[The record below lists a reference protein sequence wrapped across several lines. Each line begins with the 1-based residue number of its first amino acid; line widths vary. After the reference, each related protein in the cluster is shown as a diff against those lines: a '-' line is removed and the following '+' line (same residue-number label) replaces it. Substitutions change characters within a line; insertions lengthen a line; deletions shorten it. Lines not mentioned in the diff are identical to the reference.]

1 MTKFIR
7 IGIGVAAGVVAG
19 LVVYEIFKA
28 KRERASSVMPDVK
41 KSNIVRFPSARPPYA
56 EEAEASSE

>member
-7 IGIGVAAGVVAG
+7 IGIGVVAGVVAG

-28 KRERASSVMPDVK
+28 KRKRASSVMPAVK
-41 KSNIVRFPSARPPYA
+41 KSNIVMFPSARPPYA
-56 EEAEASSE
+56 EEAEAASE